1 MFRFLWI
8 CFNDVHSLVLPVE
21 ILVRA
26 LHPFCKINARDVVQ
40 SDVNVFGVKA
50 QQFIPHPTT
59 RHTHRGSGV
68 MFLLH
73 HMEQMKEAPFF
84 LGQRFEE
91 LRFVW
96 ESGGGVRGGGVRGGV
111 RGERSGGVR
120 GGGKGGQKVMER
132 SGRPLWF

>member
-1 MFRFLWI
+1 
-8 CFNDVHSLVLPVE
+8 
-21 ILVRA
+21 
-26 LHPFCKINARDVVQ
+26 
-40 SDVNVFGVKA
+40 
-50 QQFIPHPTT
+50 
-59 RHTHRGSGV
+59 

-73 HMEQMKEAPFF
+73 HMEQMEEAPFF

-96 ESGGGVRGGGVRGGV
+96 ESGGGVRGGVRGERSGGV

-132 SGRPLWF
+132 SGRPLSF

>member
-1 MFRFLWI
+1 
-8 CFNDVHSLVLPVE
+8 
-21 ILVRA
+21 
-26 LHPFCKINARDVVQ
+26 
-40 SDVNVFGVKA
+40 
-50 QQFIPHPTT
+50 
-59 RHTHRGSGV
+59 
-68 MFLLH
+68 
-73 HMEQMKEAPFF
+73 MEQMKEAPFF

-96 ESGGGVRGGGVRGGV
+96 ESGGGGVGGGGVRGGV